1 VIDPYWREPPA
12 GTDRILSISTAS
24 RIVRGGFSQRVGDL
38 NAVAMLE
45 AVDGDILAAD
55 ILESPHGVYALEI
68 NHNFDAH
75 DGDAPAAEAF
85 HSEIQRK
92 AGAAVN

>member
-1 VIDPYWREPPA
+1 
-12 GTDRILSISTAS
+12 
-24 RIVRGGFSQRVGDL
+24 
-38 NAVAMLE
+38 MLE